1 MTDKGIYDLFY
12 DILRELAE
20 IKKNQWSKGS
30 QEKLVE
36 TLIKLGSLMEQQT
49 QVLEKHAELVT
60 RIEKYLEE
68 EEEPEPEPMVS

>member
-12 DILRELAE
+12 DILRELAD

-36 TLIKLGSLMEQQT
+36 TLIEMGSLMEQQT

>member
-12 DILRELAE
+12 DILRELAD

-36 TLIKLGSLMEQQT
+36 TLIEMGSLMEQQT
-49 QVLEKHAELVT
+49 QVLEKHAEFLT
-60 RIEKYLEE
+60 RIEKYQD
-68 EEEPEPEPMVS
+68 EPEPEPLVS

>member
-60 RIEKYLEE
+60 RIEKYLD
-68 EEEPEPEPMVS
+68 EPEPEPLVS

>member
-20 IKKNQWSKGS
+20 IKKNKWSKGS

-36 TLIKLGSLMEQQT
+36 ALIEMGSLMEQQT
-49 QVLEKHAELVT
+49 QVLEKHAEFLT
-60 RIEKYLEE
+60 RIEKYLD
-68 EEEPEPEPMVS
+68 EPEPEPLVS